1 MLRIN
6 SLQNASDYYTK
17 SLSRGDYYSEG
28 SEVRGEWKGLATQ
41 LLKLEGT
48 VNEKDFGLLCNNINP
63 HTLTQLS
70 PRQNDNRREA
80 YDFTFSVPKSLS
92 IQHAISKD
100 ERILDVI
107 KSSVFE
113 TMEYVE
119 SDIQTRVRV
128 NGLNENRVTS
138 NMSYAYFLHKNSRP
152 IDGYSDPHLHIHAV
166 VMNLTYDF
174 EEHKWKAIEMRDK
187 KENALYFQGIFN
199 SKVANKLQ
207 DLGYQIQKTSNN
219 FELVGYDPE
228 TIKQFSRRTTEIET
242 EAIKKDL
249 TTDKQ
254 KDSLGARTR
263 SHKSDQLSQDDLRE
277 KYLEIL
283 RPADKQI
290 IENTFERSKSLDNPL
305 PFQID
310 QNTNLDQNQKWL
322 DYTLEKTFE
331 RHSTIS
337 EKRLIGEVL
346 MDGIGATDVWGIES
360 LIENYKSEGI
370 LIPEATP
377 RSVLES
383 RVNTSPSIT
392 TERAL
397 SEERSIV
404 EIINSQKLIHNPINS
419 KYAQT
424 ILSDTFLN
432 QNQRESVSSILLS
445 RDGVNLLEG
454 KAGTGKTTVLKSI
467 ESGCNQN
474 NVDALVLAPTTKAV
488 DVLKSEGFASAATIQ
503 KYLTDKDLQS
513 ESKNKYIIVDEASL
527 VSTRQM
533 NQFLNTAKENQNRVL
548 LVGDTKQ
555 HKSVERGNNLSTIQD
570 HSKIQ
575 TTSLSKILRQ
585 HQEDSKLAVEH
596 LSNGKTLKGLE
607 IFESLNYI
615 KEIPDDPTR
624 LTTLANT
631 YLTYLTQRESVQIVT
646 PIHSDGNQIH
656 NSIRETLK
664 QNNLIDNQDHNY
676 QILRPLSLTT
686 AEKSETQNF
695 QPNHIIQITQN
706 TEYFKKSE
714 RFTVVNSAALNSSS
728 IQSTDQFPSPAI
740 QMQDKQGNLYPIPTH
755 KPNHFEVYRSEEIKL
770 SKGDKIQVLKQSQVY
785 DTKGREHKTSNGSY
799 YTIKNIS
806 ENGNL
811 ILNNNWII
819 PKDFGNLKSGYYTT
833 SYSSQGST
841 VDHSIFYTSNI
852 SLPLL
857 NQDLMYVANSRFK
870 KTNLILTPN
879 IEELK
884 NNAQNQN
891 TAPLALD
898 LTTSPKSK
906 QTPQI
911 SLQNPQQIQNNP
923 QVTPNENTNQPL
935 NKYEYAKMMVE
946 KIKNGEVVIEKTQ
959 LKNTEYKNK
968 KMTF

>member
-6 SLQNASDYYTK
+6 SLHNAADYYTK
-17 SLSRGDYYSEG
+17 SLNRGDYYSEG
-28 SEVRGEWKGLATQ
+28 SEVRGEWKGLASE

-48 VNEKDFGLLCNNINP
+48 VNEKDFSLLCNNINP

-80 YDFTFSVPKSLS
+80 YDFTFSVPKSVS
-92 IQHAISKD
+92 IQQAISKD
-100 ERILDVI
+100 DRILDVI

-113 TMEYVE
+113 TMEFVE

-152 IDGYSDPHLHIHAV
+152 VDGYSDPHLHIHAV

-187 KENALYFQGIFN
+187 KENALYYQGIFN

-219 FELVGYDPE
+219 FELVGFEPE
-228 TIKQFSRRTTEIET
+228 TIKQFSRRTTQINEL
-242 EAIKKDL
+242 A
-249 TTDKQ
+249 
-254 KDSLGARTR
+254 DSKNIQNVDTKGGLGARTR
-263 SHKSDQLSQDDLRE
+263 SHKSDKLSQDDLRE

-283 RPADKQI
+283 KPEDKQL
-290 IENTFERSKSLDNPL
+290 IENSFERSKSFDNPL
-305 PFQID
+305 PFHIN
-310 QNTNLDQNQKWL
+310 QNPNLDQNQKWL

-346 MDGIGATDVWGIES
+346 MDGIGSTDIRGIES
-360 LIENYKSEGI
+360 LIENYKSDGVLISEG
-370 LIPEATP
+370 TP

-397 SEERSIV
+397 SEEKSIV

-424 ILSDTFLN
+424 ILTDTFLN

-467 ESGCNQN
+467 ESGCNLN
-474 NVDALVLAPTTKAV
+474 NIDVLVLAPTTKAV
-488 DVLKSEGFASAATIQ
+488 DVLKSEGFTSATTIQ
-503 KYLTDKDLQS
+503 KYLSDKDLQN

-527 VSTRQM
+527 VSIRQM

-555 HKSVERGNNLSTIQD
+555 HKSVERGNNLKTIQD

-575 TTSLSKILRQ
+575 TTFLSKILRQ
-585 HQEDSKLAVEH
+585 HQEDSKLAVEL

-607 IFESLNYI
+607 IFENLNYI
-615 KEIPDDPTR
+615 KEIPDDKER
-624 LTTLANT
+624 LATLST
-631 YLTYLTQRESVQIVT
+631 SYLTYLTQRESVQIIT
-646 PIHSDGNQIH
+646 PIHSDGNLIH
-656 NSIRETLK
+656 NAIRETLK
-664 QNNLIDNQDHNY
+664 QNNLIDNQDHTY
-676 QILRPLSLTT
+676 QILRPLSLAN

-695 QPNHIIQITQN
+695 QPNQIIQITQN
-706 TEYFKKSE
+706 TEHFKKGE
-714 RFTVVNSAALNSSS
+714 RFTAVNTES
-728 IQSTDQFPSPAI
+728 INPNPQQYTVQSPTL
-740 QMQDKQGNLYPIPTH
+740 QMQDKQGNLYNIPTH
-755 KPNHFEVYRSEEIKL
+755 KPNHFEVYKSEEIRL
-770 SKGDKIQVLKQSQVY
+770 SKGDKIQILKQAQVY
-785 DTKGREHKTSNGSY
+785 DTKGKEHKTNNGSY

-811 ILNNNWII
+811 ILNNSWII

-857 NQDLMYVANSRFK
+857 HQDLMYVANSRFK

-879 IEELK
+879 IEVLK

-898 LTTSPKSK
+898 LTILPKSK

-946 KIKNGEVVIEKTQ
+946 RIKSGEVVIEKIQ
-959 LKNTEYKNK
+959 IPDSSNK
-968 KMTF
+968 AVKMKI